1 MTFEELQ
8 KIIIKNKIPTNVR
21 LESDSGWEC
30 DPTDMNG
37 VYYNKDTNTI
47 VFTQNI
53 KYGYNHV
60 GFVCLNATEDT
71 YKIDLQIHPLTTSL
85 SYQNIDWLRKND
97 KKTYFFRLAIDNRIY
112 KITRAVTFGEF
123 FDLLCNKEPLDKI
136 YKYLT
141 SYNLSVFDD
150 VEKLN
155 AFDAKI

>member
-1 MTFEELQ
+1 MTL
-8 KIIIKNKIPTNVR
+8 ITMPVNALSP
-21 LESDSGWEC
+21 
-30 DPTDMNG
+30 
-37 VYYNKDTNTI
+37 
-47 VFTQNI
+47 NI
-53 KYGYNHV
+53 LYG
-60 GFVCLNATEDT
+60 C
-71 YKIDLQIHPLTTSL
+71 I
-85 SYQNIDWLRKND
+85 ND

-123 FDLLCNKEPLDKI
+123 FDLLCNKEPLDKV